1 LESTVALAELLK
13 ANLEGLARAARIVAG
28 GGVICYP
35 TDTLYGLGCDPLNAA
50 AVKRTM
56 EAKGDRRKP
65 MPVLVRDLPAAE
77 KIAHVPDRARRLAH
91 AFWPGPLTLVLH
103 AREVLPAILIPD
115 MKVGVRSPKHPVC
128 LDLLGLCS
136 GALVGTSANVT
147 GRAAAT
153 TAEEALDQIGDHVDI
168 ILDGGRATLGVAS
181 TVVDLTKPK
190 LTILREGP
198 LGRNQLLRALRQRP
212 SK

>member
-1 LESTVALAELLK
+1 MVEVLK
-13 ANLEGLARAARIVAG
+13 ANLEGLARAARVVAG

-35 TDTLYGLGCDPLNAA
+35 TDTLYGLGCDPLNAR
-50 AVKRTM
+50 AVKRTV
-56 EAKGDRRKP
+56 EAKGDRTKP
-65 MPVLVRDLPAAE
+65 MPVLVRDLAAAG
-77 KIAHVPDRARRLAH
+77 KLAHVPDRARRLAH
-91 AFWPGPLTLVLH
+91 AFWPGPLTMVLQ

-115 MKVGVRSPKHPVC
+115 MKVGIRSPKHPVC

-136 GALVGTSANVT
+136 GALVGTSANLT
-147 GRAAAT
+147 GKPPAT

-168 ILDGGRATLGVAS
+168 ILDGGRVPLGVAS

-198 LGRNQLLRALRQRP
+198 LDRKQLLRTLRQRP
-212 SK
+212 PR